1 MKNGQ
6 KGITFLSFIIVLAVI
21 GFFGF
26 IAMRLF
32 PVYVNYFGAVKAITA
47 LSKEPGS
54 ATLTIEEIRKGLE
67 PRFNISYVEGLDLKK
82 DVRLVTS
89 PSGGKQIQLKYETRR
104 PLIYN
109 LDFVAMFDKSIP
121 LGSKAAID

>member
-6 KGITFLSFIIVLAVI
+6 KGITFLSFIIVMAII
-21 GFFGF
+21 GFFVF
-26 IAMRLF
+26 IGMRLF

-47 LSKEPGS
+47 LSKEPGAS
-54 ATLTIEEIRKGLE
+54 TLTIEEIRKGLE

-82 DVRLVTS
+82 DIKLINATT
-89 PSGGKQIQLKYETRR
+89 GKQIQLKYEVRR

-109 LDFVAMFDKSIP
+109 LDFVAMFDKTFP
-121 LGSKAAID
+121 LGGKASIE